1 MDYRS
6 YRTKWVEKLII
17 LMLSTGITLLMSF
30 LFYDSKWGMLGLI
43 PVVLIVSKI
52 WKRQR
57 KEKRNRQLKK
67 EFMDFIQIL
76 STFLSTGSSLE
87 NAMVKAEP
95 EMKKQYGNESLMYQ
109 EIIAMNKEVQLRK
122 PVEKVLLEFGQRT
135 GLKDIENFGEV
146 ISFGKRG
153 GGNMIG
159 IVEHTME
166 CMRDKWETEEEIH
179 VVMSGKMLEL
189 RIMNVIPLGIIGYL
203 RLSSGDYLDPLYH
216 SFGGSCF
223 MTVCMLMYLGLMAL
237 SYKLM
242 TIQVE

>member
-6 YRTKWVEKLII
+6 YHTKWVEKLII

-122 PVEKVLLEFGQRT
+122 PVEKVLLEFGQKT
-135 GLKDIENFGEV
+135 AEKGIAGVWLWFIDYFGNRHIDASTNYCFWYSDTHRQQYVAFDTSEQITSQGFSHYRHHRQFYF
-146 ISFGKRG
+146 ISDNKK
-153 GGNMIG
+153 
-159 IVEHTME
+159 
-166 CMRDKWETEEEIH
+166 CK
-179 VVMSGKMLEL
+179 
-189 RIMNVIPLGIIGYL
+189 
-203 RLSSGDYLDPLYH
+203 
-216 SFGGSCF
+216 
-223 MTVCMLMYLGLMAL
+223 
-237 SYKLM
+237 
-242 TIQVE
+242 